1 MSILKHWFA
10 LFLVLALVFPLAVAL
25 AGCGTKTDANG
36 NLVERDEPQYP
47 TTTGARE
54 RPRPQRFSRFTMA
67 QRMAA
72 LRALQAKSHPAWS
85 ALSRDQ
91 MEQRLV
97 KLFAEAGASS
107 SSQPP
112 LAPFLG
118 NNTVISSPGGS
129 LVGLMR
135 QSNCS
140 LTMGYGTYTLN
151 FPSVNYDIPSTTV
164 NYGQVLHNEAGLTT
178 TGGVWPEGC
187 VDSNLG
193 IASVRCVLWA

>member
-1 MSILKHWFA
+1 M
-10 LFLVLALVFPLAVAL
+10 
-25 AGCGTKTDANG
+25 
-36 NLVERDEPQYP
+36 
-47 TTTGARE
+47 
-54 RPRPQRFSRFTMA
+54 
-67 QRMAA
+67 
-72 LRALQAKSHPAWS
+72 
-85 ALSRDQ
+85 
-91 MEQRLV
+91 
-97 KLFAEAGASS
+97 KLIAEASSTS

-118 NNTVISSPGGS
+118 NNTVISSPSGS

-151 FPSVNYDIPSTTV
+151 FPSVNYDIPSTTA
-164 NYGQVLHNEAGLTT
+164 NYDRILHNEAGLTT

-193 IASVRCVLWA
+193 IASGAVVPLGVTSAGQLVGAATAYDPFKQRRTCC